1 MLRMVLTI
9 AAIACVAMVTIANA
23 QQKPKAAPN
32 NGQQFDAA
40 AIEITIR
47 LIEQHGDKAKVLANP
62 TILAIEGRSFAFSAG
77 GEVEGTNPLLEYG
90 TRIEGTVTT
99 TNTKAFAV
107 ALKLTQGQLVDSS
120 DPKTKTV
127 RAQTV
132 DLRTELE
139 PSVTRTVKI
148 DDKTSVDVTIQNS
161 PK

>member
-1 MLRMVLTI
+1 MLRTVLTI

-32 NGQQFDAA
+32 DGQQLGAA
-40 AIEITIR
+40 VIEITVR
-47 LIEQHGDKAKVLANP
+47 LIEKHGDIPKVLANP
-62 TILAIEGRSFAFSAG
+62 TIRAIEGRSCAFIAG

-90 TRIEGTVTT
+90 TRIECTVTT

>member
-1 MLRMVLTI
+1 MLRTVLTM

-32 NGQQFDAA
+32 DGQQLGAA
-40 AIEITIR
+40 VIEITVR

-62 TILAIEGRSFAFSAG
+62 TIRAIEGRSFAISAG

-107 ALKLTQGQLVDSS
+107 ALKLTQGQLVASS
-120 DPKTKTV
+120 DPKTRTV

-148 DDKTSVDVTIQNS
+148 DEKTSVDVTIQNS